1 MGAYIMFA
9 FVIVVANGAGFYYMY
24 HDKDNAKSSR

>member
-9 FVIVVANGAGFYYMY
+9 FVIVVANVAGFYYM
-24 HDKDNAKSSR
+24 HQERKGTKSSR